1 MNLSYCKI
9 QILIFDVIK
18 EFYKNPEGLINCIK
32 SYKKKFS
39 LSPGMNTR
47 IYYDGA
53 QALEK

>member
-18 EFYKNPEGLINCIK
+18 EFYKNPKGLINCIK
-32 SYKKKFS
+32 IIKKIL
-39 LSPGMNTR
+39 LSSGMNTR
-47 IYYDGA
+47 MYYDRA

>member
-32 SYKKKFS
+32 SYKKNFH
-39 LSPGMNTR
+39 
-47 IYYDGA
+47 
-53 QALEK
+53 